1 MGKIRYRLRIK
12 ETIATI
18 IAESKF
24 IPVAAEE
31 VCYQRIV
38 LEDYISR
45 DPEFFKTLKPYFVP
59 ENAPEI
65 VKKMAA
71 ASARA
76 GVGPMASVAGAI
88 AYFAVRAMVNKGA
101 RYAIFEN
108 GGDVA
113 IFTEEPVVIGLYAG
127 EGLKNLGFKIEPRP
141 SIIGLCSSSGKMG
154 HSLSFGQ
161 ADSVTVVSEDP
172 VLADAVATAA
182 GNWIKNDNPRQ
193 MQKTIERFLIPG
205 VEGIMV
211 VMNGQIGLG
220 GKLPEIISVA
230 FSPNLITSA
239 WS

>member
-1 MGKIRYRLRIK
+1 MERIRYRLRIK

-38 LEDYISR
+38 LEDYLSK
-45 DPEFFKTLKPYFVP
+45 DPEFFKTLKPYFAP

-88 AYFAVRAMVNKGA
+88 AYFAVRAMVESGA

-108 GGDVA
+108 GGDIA

-193 MQKTIERFLIPG
+193 IQKTIERFLIPG

>member
-1 MGKIRYRLRIK
+1 MEKIRYRLRIK
-12 ETIATI
+12 ETMATI

-38 LEDYISR
+38 LEDYISK
-45 DPEFFKTLKPYFVP
+45 DPEFLKTLKPYFVP
-59 ENAPEI
+59 ESAPEI

-88 AYFAVRAMVNKGA
+88 AYFAVRAMVHQGA

-108 GGDVA
+108 GGDIA

-127 EGLKNLGFKIEPRP
+127 ERIKNLAFKIEPRP
-141 SIIGLCSSSGKMG
+141 AIFGLCTSSGKMG
-154 HSLSFGQ
+154 HSLSFGL
-161 ADSVTVVSEDP
+161 ADSVTVLSEDP
-172 VLADAVATAA
+172 ALADAVATAV
-182 GNWIKNDNPRQ
+182 GNCIKTDDPGQ
-193 MQKTIERFLIPG
+193 MEKTIERYLISG

-211 VMNGQIGLG
+211 VMNEKIGLG
-220 GKLPEIISVA
+220 GKLPEIISLP

-239 WS
+239 WR